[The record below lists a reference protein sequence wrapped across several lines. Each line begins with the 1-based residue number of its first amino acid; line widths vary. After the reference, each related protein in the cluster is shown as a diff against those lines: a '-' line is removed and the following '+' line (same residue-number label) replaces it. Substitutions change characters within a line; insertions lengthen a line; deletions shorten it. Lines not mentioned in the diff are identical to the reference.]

1 MDLPLMRRALYQL
14 SYDGEG
20 QTAGRTA
27 AKPRSEYTRRP
38 LPLREDV
45 RLKSYPNLRG
55 FVG

>member
-1 MDLPLMRRALYQL
+1 MRRALYQL